1 LSGRGSSEA
10 PERNAPGARTLL
22 ALLTA
27 AYVLN
32 FLDRQALAIL
42 VEPIKRELG
51 VSDARMGLLV
61 GASFT
66 LAYTGAGLIFAR
78 WIDRGPRVAI
88 LAGGLALW
96 SAMTMLAGFATS
108 FAHLALT
115 RIGVG
120 VGESVCSPAAHSLL
134 ADAFAPKRRASAIAL
149 YSSGIYVGIT
159 LAFLFGGDFGERL
172 GWRTT
177 LMVLGAPGIVVALAM
192 AASIRDPRRSW
203 APALGFSSE
212 AASTAEARDRG
223 AGLHWLRD
231 FSPAW
236 REMALGAAVK
246 SIAGYALISWSASFL
261 ERVHSM
267 PLREV
272 GLWLGL
278 TNGVGGFLGSLVGG
292 LLADRLGARDP
303 RWRLRVG
310 ALATL
315 ASLPFLYA
323 FLYAPTAQ
331 LALAA
336 NLAGPFLGAMYLGP
350 VFAMGQSLAPP
361 HLRARSSAAL
371 LFVINLIGLGLG
383 PWLAGAL
390 SDRLAPTQGAA
401 SIRTALAIVG
411 LSYAWGA
418 AHLWRASSRT

>member
-1 LSGRGSSEA
+1 LSERETSAA
-10 PERNAPGARTLL
+10 PERDAPGARTLL

-32 FLDRQALAIL
+32 FLDRQALSIL

-51 VSDARMGLLV
+51 VSDARMGLLIGV
-61 GASFT
+61 SFT
-66 LAYTGAGLIFAR
+66 LAYTGAGLVFAR

-96 SAMTMLAGFATS
+96 SAMTTLAGFATS

-134 ADAFAPKRRASAIAL
+134 ADAFAPKRRTSAIAI

-177 LMVLGAPGIVVALAM
+177 LMVLGAPGIVLAVAILALV
-192 AASIRDPRRSW
+192 RDPRRTEPEQIR
-203 APALGFSSE
+203 PANSPDAVATPVPGVS
-212 AASTAEARDRG
+212 G
-223 AGLHWLRD
+223 ANLLWHRT
-231 FSPAW
+231 PW
-236 REMALGAAVK
+236 REMALGAGIK
-246 SIAGYALISWSASFL
+246 SIAGYALIYWSASFL
-261 ERVHSM
+261 ERVHHM

-292 LLADRLGARDP
+292 LLADKLGARDP

-315 ASLPFLYA
+315 ASIPFLYA
-323 FLYAPTAQ
+323 FLYAPTVQ

-371 LFVINLIGLGLG
+371 LFAINFIGLGLG
-383 PWLAGAL
+383 PWLTGAL
-390 SDRLAPTQGAA
+390 SDHFASAHGAA

-411 LSYAWGA
+411 VSYAWGA